1 MIGRVFNRVQLR
13 ILEHLIRGGEDSLSD
28 ITEAIGTSK
37 PNVSKHLKDLADV
50 GLVTEIKEKTSA
62 GVIAR
67 YTLNQFTYF
76 LSVNPSAGSV
86 LSIESQSRFSLPFL
100 LLEQVREEEFKND
113 LEKLLK
119 ALLPQSRKKD
129 ALVALILF
137 GSVAEGKGTWKSDI
151 DLAFIALQWTESSRK
166 RIEGVVSDVNMDT
179 THQIKP
185 QFFDKLQF
193 VNSDSMLVKEI
204 RESGIVIHCDIFERS
219 EIWREMARYKNI
231 TR

>member
-1 MIGRVFNRVQLR
+1 MIGRIFNRVQLR
-13 ILEHLIRGGEDSLSD
+13 ILEHLVRGGENSLSE

-37 PNVSKHLKDLADV
+37 PNVSKHLKDLADL
-50 GLVTEIKEKTSA
+50 GLVTESKEKTSA

-76 LSVNPSAGSV
+76 LSVNPSAGSI
-86 LSIESQSRFSLPFL
+86 LNIESQSRFSLPFL
-100 LLEQVREEEFKND
+100 LLEQVRDEEFKND

-129 ALVALILF
+129 ALVAIILF

-151 DLAFIALQWTESSRK
+151 DLAFIALEWTDSSRK

-179 THQIKP
+179 RHQIKP

-204 RESGIVIHCDIFERS
+204 RESGTVIYCDIFERR

>member
-1 MIGRVFNRVQLR
+1 MIGRIFTRVQLR
-13 ILEHLIRGGEDSLSD
+13 ILEHLVRGGETSLSE

-50 GLVTEIKEKTSA
+50 GLVTESKEKTSA

-76 LSVNPSAGSV
+76 LSVNPSAGSI

-100 LLEQVREEEFKND
+100 LLEQIRDEEFKND
-113 LEKLLK
+113 MEKLLK

-129 ALVALILF
+129 ALVAIILF

-151 DLAFIALQWTESSRK
+151 DLAFIALEWTESSRK

-179 THQIKP
+179 RHQIRP
-185 QFFDKLQF
+185 QFLDKSQF
-193 VNSDSMLVKEI
+193 INSDSMLVREM

-219 EIWREMARYKNI
+219 EIWREMARYKNT